1 MIGIVDDCTSLMWG
15 NMLKRK
21 KDQVPTMMNFLR
33 RMKAR
38 GTPIKYIRCDNAGE
52 NKELQKKCLQT
63 QDLCGIQ
70 FEFTSR
76 DSPQFNGKIERKFA
90 VIFSRMRA
98 NFEAANIDM
107 KLRRK
112 LWGEACMTAIDIE
125 NLLVSSG
132 HDEPSYREFYKK
144 DLPKAEEMRQFG
156 EMAVI
161 KVSKQIKGKLQ
172 NRGIPGVYLGRA
184 RDHAGDTHRF
194 LNLQTELVLTTR
206 DIIWLNKVYGD
217 YKGSKMEVNWDTV
230 GIVPKLSKRDPQPQQ
245 EPNRIA
251 QQEESLQEQNVR
263 PNRNQEQEIMPVTHI
278 DS

>member
-1 MIGIVDDCTSLMWG
+1 M
-15 NMLKRK
+15 
-21 KDQVPTMMNFLR
+21 
-33 RMKAR
+33 
-38 GTPIKYIRCDNAGE
+38 
-52 NKELQKKCLQT
+52 
-63 QDLCGIQ
+63 
-70 FEFTSR
+70 
-76 DSPQFNGKIERKFA
+76 
-90 VIFSRMRA
+90 IFSRMRA
-98 NFEAANIDM
+98 NFEAAKIDM

-156 EMAVI
+156 V
-161 KVSKQIKGKLQ
+161 KGKLQ

-217 YKGSKMEVNWDTV
+217 YKGC
-230 GIVPKLSKRDPQPQQ
+230 
-245 EPNRIA
+245 
-251 QQEESLQEQNVR
+251 
-263 PNRNQEQEIMPVTHI
+263 RNIRVQ
-278 DS
+278 

>member
-1 MIGIVDDCTSLMWG
+1 MECQKSNIKQKGVSKNTDTKSTKPGERIFIDTTSIRHETFGGSKYMIGIVDDCTSLMWG

-21 KDQVPTMMNFLR
+21 KDQVPTMVSFLR

-98 NFEAANIDM
+98 NFEAAKIDM

-125 NLLVSSG
+125 NLLLIRHLRPYEIHTDSSCITIEG
-132 HDEPSYREFYKK
+132 SY
-144 DLPKAEEMRQFG
+144 
-156 EMAVI
+156 
-161 KVSKQIKGKLQ
+161 LQ
-172 NRGIPGVYLGRA
+172 
-184 RDHAGDTHRF
+184 
-194 LNLQTELVLTTR
+194 
-206 DIIWLNKVYGD
+206 
-217 YKGSKMEVNWDTV
+217 
-230 GIVPKLSKRDPQPQQ
+230 
-245 EPNRIA
+245 
-251 QQEESLQEQNVR
+251 
-263 PNRNQEQEIMPVTHI
+263 
-278 DS
+278 